1 MATKKSKAKAKTTSK
16 TAAAATGTVSNTQT
30 TALTPNSNCAASGAG
45 DTNNT
50 TTVQFMAPGNGLVWW
65 TAVVSAATKSAF
77 LVADTG
83 NAVVTFKSGLTITY
97 VASGTGGAYNV
108 FLSGNIVDNGTG
120 YSFTGSVVYM
130 STGASSSTVNVA

>member
-1 MATKKSKAKAKTTSK
+1 MATTKSKAKSK
-16 TAAAATGTVSNTQT
+16 TSATAGAATGTASNTQT

-65 TAVVSAATKSAF
+65 TAVVSAATKSAS

-83 NAVVTFKSGLTITY
+83 NAVVTFKTGLTITY
-97 VASGTGGAYNV
+97 VAAGTGGQYNV
-108 FLSGNIVDNGTG
+108 FLTGNIVDNGTN
-120 YSFTGSVVYM
+120 YNFTGSVVYM
-130 STGASSSTVNVA
+130 STGASSSTVSVS

>member
-16 TAAAATGTVSNTQT
+16 ASAVSGTVSNTQT

-65 TAVVSAATKSAF
+65 TAVVSAATKSAS
-77 LVADTG
+77 LTADTG
-83 NAVVTFKSGLTITY
+83 NAVVTFKTGLTVTY
-97 VASGTGGAYNV
+97 VAAGTGGVYNV
-108 FLSGNIVDNGTG
+108 FLTGNIVDNGTN
-120 YSFTGSVVYM
+120 YSFTGSVIYM
-130 STGASSSTVNVA
+130 STGAANSTVEVS